1 MPAFILKP
9 LDADRNGANVAAK
22 TDTTGTNFDYATLDF
37 DATTQEHADW
47 VLWSDTF
54 YNSETIYIDII
65 WKAAATSGNVIWQA
79 NLRGIADGEQWDGSL
94 GSDNYISDVPAG
106 TTEYMNKC
114 SITIATTGLSPSDG
128 TIIRISRDADST
140 NGTDDM
146 AGDAKFLFAI
156 VRFNV
161 AG

>member
-9 LDADRNGANVAAK
+9 LDADRNGANIAAK
-22 TDTTGTNFDYATLDF
+22 TDTAGTNFDYATLDF

-54 YNSETIYIDII
+54 YDSGTIYIDIV
-65 WKAAATSGNVIWQA
+65 WKAAATTNNVIWQA
-79 NLRGIADGEQWDGSL
+79 NLRGIADGGQFDGAL
-94 GSDNYISDVPAG
+94 GSDNYVSDSPAG

-114 SITIATTGLSPSDG
+114 TITIDTTGLSPSDT

-140 NGTDDM
+140 NGTDNM
-146 AGDAKFLFAI
+146 TGDAKFIKAI